1 MARKLFCVVACVATL
16 CVVRTENIEFSIKPN
31 GKVSHEK
38 ASMVRRIIIS
48 RDLSIYIP
56 LYLHL

>member
-1 MARKLFCVVACVATL
+1 MARKLFCIVALVATL

-38 ASMVRRIIIS
+38 ASIVR
-48 RDLSIYIP
+48 P
-56 LYLHL
+56 C